1 MGEKCFVNLIIMNFQ
16 LLYLSVILLFVV
28 GCAKPEKRLTQHEQE
43 TIIAEVTST
52 LNEYHDNIRMN
63 GLLGEFKYLDSSASF
78 SWHPPGFSTPISY
91 DSVASI
97 IRANALLFSSI
108 DNHWDSLTVRPLSEV
123 EVEYDGI
130 ITSAVFDTSGK
141 FSTFRL
147 RESGLMVKSADG
159 WKLRSG
165 KTDLIH

>member
-1 MGEKCFVNLIIMNFQ
+1 MNFQ
-16 LLYLSVILLFVV
+16 LLLLSIILLFIS
-28 GCAKPEKRLTQHEQE
+28 GCAKRDKRLTQQEQE
-43 TIIAEVTST
+43 AIIAEVTST
-52 LNEYHDNIRMN
+52 LTEYHDNIRMN
-63 GLLGEFKYLDSSASF
+63 GLIDEFKYLDSSASF
-78 SWHPPGFSTPISY
+78 SWHPPGFNTPISY

-97 IRANALLFSSI
+97 IRENALSFSSI
-108 DNHWDSLTVRPLSEV
+108 DNHWDSLSVRPLSEV

-147 RESGLMVKSADG
+147 RENGLMIKKPDG

-165 KTDLIH
+165 KTELIH